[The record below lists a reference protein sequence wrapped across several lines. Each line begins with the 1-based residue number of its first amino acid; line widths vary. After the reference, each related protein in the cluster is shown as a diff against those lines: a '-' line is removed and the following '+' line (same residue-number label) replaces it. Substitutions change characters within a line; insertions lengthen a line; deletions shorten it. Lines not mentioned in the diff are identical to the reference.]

1 MLKNKKLIR
10 VRVIFTAANRE
21 YECGFSPRST
31 LKENLNML
39 KDLISEELNER
50 YLSDGDE
57 IICDETSKYFYDP
70 NVSLAS
76 QNITD
81 GTLLMIY

>member
-1 MLKNKKLIR
+1 MLK
-10 VRVIFTAANRE
+10 E
-21 YECGFSPRST
+21 
-31 LKENLNML
+31 
-39 KDLISEELNER
+39 LISDELNER
-50 YLSDGDE
+50 YLTDGDE

-70 NVSLAS
+70 NVSLSS